1 MKTNGKRYS
10 ANWTAFLGVLAAGC
24 FVATAAQAEPR
35 FKGRFQ
41 LDHEIH
47 WGSAVLEPGA
57 YSLALDQPTQT
68 IVVRDEQSGKTV
80 AREPIRGDYNS
91 DRGDS
96 KLLIAVHGNERAVYG
111 LRIAGLGE
119 VYQKAHPSAGNARTE
134 EAQRAEAVR
143 VEVAQ
148 K

>member
-10 ANWTAFLGVLAAGC
+10 TNWMAFLGVLAAGC

-35 FKGRFQ
+35 FTGTFQ

-80 AREPIRGDYNS
+80 ARESIGGDYNS

-96 KLLIAVHGNERAVYG
+96 KLLIAVQGSERAVYA

-119 VYQKAHPSAGNARTE
+119 VYQKAHPFAGNARTE
-134 EAQRAEAVR
+134 EARRAESVR
-143 VEVAQ
+143 VEVVQ

>member
-10 ANWTAFLGVLAAGC
+10 ANWMAFLGVLAAGC
-24 FVATAAQAEPR
+24 FPATAAQAAPR
-35 FKGRFQ
+35 FTGTFEIHRQ
-41 LDHEIH
+41 IH
-47 WGSAVLEPGA
+47 WGSAVLQPGA

-80 AREPIRGDYNS
+80 AREPIQGQYNS

-96 KLLIAVHGNERAVYG
+96 KLLIAVQGNERAVYE

-119 VYQKAHPSAGNARTE
+119 VYEKAHPFVGNAGTE
-134 EAQRAEAVR
+134 EARRAESVR